1 MIKGIPVSKGY
12 AIAKVFL
19 LKKTDIDASKKVVL
33 DTELEIRRFHD
44 AIRDAKQEI
53 LLLKQKSLSRFGE
66 ETAKIFDAHLMIADD
81 PEFKMSVETLIMQE
95 RCNLTYAIKTVVNR
109 FVKLFEGLDHPYL
122 KERAIDIK
130 DVSERI
136 LSHALGITGHD
147 LSDIHEEII
156 LVGEDI
162 TPSETTQVNP
172 QYVKG
177 FITEQGGI
185 TSHSAIIARL
195 LGIPAVTAAK
205 DILKKVKHGDEI
217 ILDGHTGKILLNFDE
232 KTRELYHEKKHAYR
246 MMIDELNVYK
256 GLKTYTKDQY
266 LIPLY
271 ANIGLPKDVD
281 YVYQYDAEGVGLFR
295 TELLYMDRK
304 ELPTED
310 EQYQA
315 YTSVLKAMQG
325 KQTTIRTLDIGGD
338 KHLPYLDLEH
348 ELNPF
353 LGERAIRLCLAK
365 PDLFKTQLRALLR
378 ASIHGSLSIMIPMIS
393 TKHEIVLVKK
403 LLDDIKKEFD
413 ASNIPYGKYLL
424 GIMIE
429 VPSAVML
436 SDSLAAE
443 VDFFSIGTN
452 DLIQYV
458 FAADR
463 THEKLHHY
471 YQPLHPV
478 ILNMIHTVCQSAKK
492 HHIPVSVCG
501 EMASHPDQGIVLL
514 GLGVDA
520 LSMTPSE
527 ILKMRKRLSLI
538 NLDDIKGLAHKF
550 LRYDEEELV
559 IKDLQKALKKML

>member
-19 LKKTDIDASKKVVL
+19 LKKIEIDASKKIIL
-33 DTELEIRRFHD
+33 DADLEIRRYHE
-44 AIRDAKQEI
+44 AIRDTKKEI
-53 LLLKQKSLSRFGE
+53 LALKQTSLSRFGE
-66 ETAKIFDAHLMIADD
+66 ETAKIFDAHVMIADD
-81 PEFKMSVETLIMQE
+81 PEIKMAVEAMIIQE
-95 RCNLTYAIKTVVNR
+95 RCNLPYAIKTVVGR
-109 FVKLFEGLDHPYL
+109 FIKLFEGLDHPYL

-147 LSDIHEEII
+147 LSDINEEII

-172 QYVKG
+172 HFVKG

-217 ILDGHTGKILLNFDE
+217 ILDGHTGKILLHFDE
-232 KTRELYHEKKHAYR
+232 KTRQQYLDKEQAYR
-246 MMIDELNVYK
+246 RSIDALNIFK
-256 GLKTYTKDQY
+256 GIETRTKDQHI
-266 LIPLY
+266 IPLY

-281 YVYQYDAEGVGLFR
+281 YVFEHDAEGIGLFR
-295 TELLYMDRK
+295 TELLYMDRNQ
-304 ELPTED
+304 LPTED
-310 EQYQA
+310 EQFQA
-315 YTSVLKAMQG
+315 YKAVLKSMNG
-325 KQTTIRTLDIGGD
+325 KPTTIRTLDIGGD

-365 PDLFKTQLRALLR
+365 PELFKTQLKALLR
-378 ASIHGSLSIMIPMIS
+378 ASVYGPLSIMIPMIS
-393 TKHEIVLVKK
+393 TKDEIITVKK
-403 LLDDIKKEFD
+403 MLENVKQDLDK
-413 ASNIPYGKYLL
+413 AHIPYGQYRL

-436 SDSLAAE
+436 ADSLAAE

-463 THEKLHHY
+463 THERLHRY

-478 ILNMIHTVCQSAKK
+478 ILKMIYSVCESAKK

-501 EMASHPDQGIVLL
+501 EMASHLDQGIVLL

-527 ILKMRKRLSLI
+527 ILKMRKRLSLV
-538 NLDDIKGLAHKF
+538 NYTDLKVLAHKLMSF
-550 LRYDEEELV
+550 DEQDSV
-559 IKDLQKALKKML
+559 IKELQKALKKMM